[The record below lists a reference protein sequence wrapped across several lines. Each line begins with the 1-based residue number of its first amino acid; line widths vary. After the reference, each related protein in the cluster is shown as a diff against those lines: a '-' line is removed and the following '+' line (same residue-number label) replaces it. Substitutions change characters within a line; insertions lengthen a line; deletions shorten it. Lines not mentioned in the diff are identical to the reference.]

1 MSRRQ
6 PHAELLR
13 DNLGD
18 DMVTGRAA
26 RIAIGALAVG
36 VFLGLSTG
44 AAFAYW
50 TATGVGA
57 GNGATGTTTSL
68 LISQG
73 TPVSGLRPSGT
84 VPVIVTVTNQ
94 NAVPI
99 LVTSLVLDTAQGAG
113 GFAVDAGHSGCV
125 LSTLSFASQN
135 NGGAG
140 WTIPKK
146 VGSTNG
152 TRTITIPAALAM
164 SAGALNACQGA
175 TFSTY
180 LKASS

>member
-1 MSRRQ
+1 MPRRQ

-13 DNLGD
+13 DNLGGD
-18 DMVTGRAA
+18 VVTGRAA

-50 TATGVGA
+50 KAA
-57 GNGATGTTTSL
+57 GIGGGQGATGTTTSL

-84 VPVIVTVTNQ
+84 VPVIVTITNP
-94 NAVPI
+94 NRTTI
-99 LVTSLVLDTAQGAG
+99 RVTSLVLDTAQGTG

-125 LSTLSFASQN
+125 LSTLSFAPQN

-140 WTIPKK
+140 WNIPKK

-152 TRTITIPAALAM
+152 TRNITLPAALAM
-164 SAGALNACQGA
+164 SASAANACQGA